1 MKALAAV
8 AKKIWKG
15 FVGFCVRHSFH
26 PAMVLVVLGLCVVL
40 LGMSIVSVKV
50 VTSRTVR
57 LGLKDMGELATQAG
71 YFTNVQVLEDS
82 KQLFGHN
89 VPLTKSKYI
98 FSYDGI
104 IKAGFDFQE
113 LEMQVNEITRTIHVT
128 LPEAKILN
136 CEIDENSL
144 QIYDAT
150 QSIFTPLSITDI
162 NESMIELKETVK
174 TDAVNNGILENARE
188 NAKLLIRGFLAG
200 CFDLQ
205 EYIVEFR

>member
-1 MKALAAV
+1 MKALVAV

-40 LGMSIVSVKV
+40 LGMSIVSVTV

-57 LGLKDMGELATQAG
+57 LGLKDMGELATQSG

-205 EYIVEFR
+205 EYTVEFR

>member
-1 MKALAAV
+1 MFD
-8 AKKIWKG
+8 IP
-15 FVGFCVRHSFH
+15 FIRS
-26 PAMVLVVLGLCVVL
+26 MVLVVLGLCVVL

-150 QSIFTPLSITDI
+150 QSIFTPFSITDI

-174 TDAVNNGILENARE
+174 TDAVNNGSLENARE

-205 EYIVEFR
+205 EYTVEFR

>member
-40 LGMSIVSVKV
+40 LGMSIVSVTV

-57 LGLKDMGELATQAG
+57 LGLKDMGELATQSG

-98 FSYDGI
+98 FSYDGV

-205 EYIVEFR
+205 EYTVEFR

>member
-40 LGMSIVSVKV
+40 LGMSIVSVTV

-113 LEMQVNEITRTIHVT
+113 LEMQVNEITCTIHVT

-150 QSIFTPLSITDI
+150 QSIFTPFSITDI

-205 EYIVEFR
+205 EYTVEFR

>member
-26 PAMVLVVLGLCVVL
+26 PAMVLAVLGLCVVL
-40 LGMSIVSVKV
+40 LGMSIVSVTV

-98 FSYDGI
+98 LNASERNHPHDLCHV
-104 IKAGFDFQE
+104 AGGKDFE
-113 LEMQVNEITRTIHVT
+113 L
-128 LPEAKILN
+128 
-136 CEIDENSL
+136 
-144 QIYDAT
+144 
-150 QSIFTPLSITDI
+150 
-162 NESMIELKETVK
+162 
-174 TDAVNNGILENARE
+174 
-188 NAKLLIRGFLAG
+188 
-200 CFDLQ
+200 
-205 EYIVEFR
+205 

>member
-1 MKALAAV
+1 
-8 AKKIWKG
+8 
-15 FVGFCVRHSFH
+15 
-26 PAMVLVVLGLCVVL
+26 
-40 LGMSIVSVKV
+40 
-50 VTSRTVR
+50 
-57 LGLKDMGELATQAG
+57 
-71 YFTNVQVLEDS
+71 
-82 KQLFGHN
+82 
-89 VPLTKSKYI
+89 
-98 FSYDGI
+98 
-104 IKAGFDFQE
+104 
-113 LEMQVNEITRTIHVT
+113 MQVNEITRTIYVM

-150 QSIFTPLSITDI
+150 QSIFTPFSITDI

-205 EYIVEFR
+205 EYTVEFR

>member
-1 MKALAAV
+1 
-8 AKKIWKG
+8 
-15 FVGFCVRHSFH
+15 
-26 PAMVLVVLGLCVVL
+26 MVLVVLGLCVVL
-40 LGMSIVSVKV
+40 LGMSIVSVTV

-174 TDAVNNGILENARE
+174 TDAVNNGSLENARE

-205 EYIVEFR
+205 EYTVEFR

>member
-1 MKALAAV
+1 MKALTAV

-40 LGMSIVSVKV
+40 LGMSIVSVTV

-98 FSYDGI
+98 FSYDGV

-205 EYIVEFR
+205 EYTVEFR

>member
-1 MKALAAV
+1 MFD
-8 AKKIWKG
+8 IP
-15 FVGFCVRHSFH
+15 FIRS
-26 PAMVLVVLGLCVVL
+26 MVLVVLGLCVVL

-188 NAKLLIRGFLAG
+188 NAKLLIRGFLVG

-205 EYIVEFR
+205 EYTVEFR

>member
-40 LGMSIVSVKV
+40 LGMSIVSVTV

-57 LGLKDMGELATQAG
+57 LGLKDMGELATQSG
-71 YFTNVQVLEDS
+71 CFTNVQVLEDS

-205 EYIVEFR
+205 EYTVEFR

>member
-1 MKALAAV
+1 MKALTAV

-40 LGMSIVSVKV
+40 LGMSIVSVTV

-57 LGLKDMGELATQAG
+57 LGLKDMGELATQSG

-205 EYIVEFR
+205 EYTVEFR

>member
-1 MKALAAV
+1 MKALTAV

-40 LGMSIVSVKV
+40 LGMSIVSVTV

-205 EYIVEFR
+205 EYTVEFR